1 MSNNNNKL
9 KKIPSYDLPLDITS
23 NSAKDY
29 APALDMLINDND
41 FRALVDHRRRMYQAR
56 NRPGANL
63 YAINKGVEADDR
75 KIAFALLTVLQHD
88 NMENGISKTISF
100 QDLWDAVPKDDK
112 HKQELKKMCAHSL
125 DMVVFLA
132 DIIESKVRD
141 IKDYLHQIF
150 PEEDYDY
157 EQFNGVTVAL
167 KQLSSL
173 FGRTRDIGTTEERT
187 LFAEYAQSLED
198 YFDKRMKTFIRKDDE
213 LRRKR
218 AEKESQAKKSSVK
231 KPSAKASS
239 AKKTAAKKPKTS
251 APKKRP

>member
-1 MSNNNNKL
+1 MSSNNNKP
-9 KKIPSYDLPLDITS
+9 KKVPSYDLPLDITC

-41 FRALVDHRRRMYQAR
+41 FRALVDHRRRMYQSR

-75 KIAFALLTVLQHD
+75 KIAFSLLTILQYN
-88 NMENGISKTISF
+88 NMENGISKAISF
-100 QDLWDAVPKDDK
+100 HDLWESVPKDDK
-112 HKQELKKMCAHSL
+112 RKQELKEMCTHSL

-132 DIIESKVRD
+132 DIIESKVHD

-150 PEEDYDY
+150 PKEDYDY

-173 FGRTRDIGTTEERT
+173 FVRTRDKGTMEERT
-187 LFAEYAQSLED
+187 LYAEYAQSLED
-198 YFDKRMKTFIRKDDE
+198 YFDKRMKTFVRKDNE
-213 LRRKR
+213 LRRKQS
-218 AEKESQAKKSSVK
+218 EKKAPAKKASAKKSS
-231 KPSAKASS
+231 AKAIST
-239 AKKTAAKKPKTS
+239 KKTAAKKPKIS
-251 APKKRP
+251 APKKQP